1 MTGAATS
8 RAFAALAL
16 PGAIDLLTAAAE
28 GRPPGPSEVLDA
40 LLDAGL
46 LIEAKDGGFRP
57 VRAALLELA
66 DLITAPLTA
75 GQDPGFAIPR
85 MG

>member
-40 LLDAGL
+40 LLDAGGVVAL
-46 LIEAKDGGFRP
+46 TPEQVAPRLQQTVGDVGTVLGSRHGGAPGRGRMAK
-57 VRAALLELA
+57 
-66 DLITAPLTA
+66 
-75 GQDPGFAIPR
+75 
-85 MG
+85 